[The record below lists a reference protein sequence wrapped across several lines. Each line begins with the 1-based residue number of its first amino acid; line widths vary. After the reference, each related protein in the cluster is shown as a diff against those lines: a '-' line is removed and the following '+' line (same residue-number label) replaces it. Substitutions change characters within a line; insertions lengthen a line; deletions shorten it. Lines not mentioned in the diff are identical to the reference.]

1 MEGRMKTGIKG
12 IIEGQK
18 VGSKTVMFQGG
29 GS

>member
-1 MEGRMKTGIKG
+1 MKTGIKG

-29 GS
+29 EADRVK